1 MPKIFATREKPSE
14 HGLADPEFEPGTFS
28 FGGRCPNH
36 SATQNLKKFFP
47 RLMIFLTVVVYEISI
62 LLLEKKH
69 VYKITIPKGYIYLVP
84 LSYRL
89 ESQLLSGHYAFSL
102 FRFSSQLSLK
112 YAS

>member
-47 RLMIFLTVVVYEISI
+47 RLIIFLTVVVYEISI
-62 LLLEKKH
+62 LLLEKSMYIKLLF
-69 VYKITIPKGYIYLVP
+69 PKGI
-84 LSYRL
+84 
-89 ESQLLSGHYAFSL
+89 FI
-102 FRFSSQLSLK
+102 
-112 YAS
+112 